1 MHDKE
6 NLRVMTKH
14 FKLFIFLAGIVLW
27 IKPVYSFFEQPD
39 PGVIDV
45 KIISIEELKDFIQ
58 NRGGKP
64 LLINVWATWCA
75 PCREE
80 FPDLVKM
87 ANEYHNKI
95 DVVGISVD
103 FPEEIDSKIIPF
115 LKKQNADFKNYVIKV
130 IEPEDFIN
138 LLNENWSGAIPATFI
153 YDENGEQIEYFIG
166 KQSYEEFE
174 KAVLKVPSLSSLREE
189 KI

>member
-1 MHDKE
+1 MYYKK
-6 NLRVMTKH
+6 NLSKSMK
-14 FKLFIFLAGIVLW
+14 KISFLILIAGLVFL
-27 IKPVYSFFEQPD
+27 IKPVYAL
-39 PGVIDV
+39 IDSPSEKSIKV
-45 KIISIEELKDFIQ
+45 EIVSIKDLRKIIE
-58 NRGGKP
+58 NRIGKP

-80 FPDLVKM
+80 FPDLVKI
-87 ANEYHNKI
+87 ANEYYGQI

-153 YDENGEQIEYFIG
+153 YDGNGEQIKYLIG

-174 KAVLKVPSLSSLREE
+174 KAALQASTISPTRSGE
-189 KI
+189 I

>member
-6 NLRVMTKH
+6 NLIVRMNIIN
-14 FKLFIFLAGIVLW
+14 LIFLITALVYW
-27 IKPVYSFFEQPD
+27 IKPVYSFTYLQKNDHPE
-39 PGVIDV
+39 V
-45 KIISIEELKDFIQ
+45 KVVTVSELKNLIDDMK
-58 NRGGKP
+58 GKP

-80 FPDLVKM
+80 FPDLVKI
-87 ANEYHNKI
+87 ANEYYDQI

-115 LKKQNADFKNYVIKV
+115 LKKQNVYFKNYIIKV

-138 LLNENWSGAIPATFI
+138 LLNANWSGAIPATFI
-153 YDENGEQIEYFIG
+153 YDSNGEQIEYLIG
-166 KQSYEEFE
+166 KQSYEKFE
-174 KAVLKVPSLSSLREE
+174 KAVLKVPSLSSLREQ
-189 KI
+189 KK